1 MPRRTLSEQIALA
14 GSPGLGQL
22 EVHLPQVLAE
32 GSSVVARALAQHR
45 VQPVAATGLLPGFLL
60 HQDLDHREL
69 HQGLASL
76 YQIGCPVAVVTLDH
90 TITAPYQQAENA
102 TLARLRTLADTAAD
116 YGVRLAVEAL
126 GTPGGHTPAQGSGF
140 APGIRTL
147 PQVAELLDRL
157 SPRPARVRV
166 CVDAVSWAATGAHPE
181 HISAMGHPVRHV
193 RVADDPCPR
202 QLPVRQ
208 WWPAHRL
215 MPGAGALPWVSLT
228 TALTQVGPLALA
240 VTNPSIRALPGAD
253 LVAVPPVPAHH
264 HADASPSIRA
274 A

>member
-1 MPRRTLSEQIALA
+1 MPAYRLLPHQEEALNTA
-14 GSPGLGQL
+14 
-22 EVHLPQVLAE
+22 LPVLARTNKTFQVMAC
-32 GSSVVARALAQHR
+32 GSGKTILGRAL
-45 VQPVAATGLLPGFLL
+45 
-60 HQDLDHREL
+60 QD
-69 HQGLASL
+69 
-76 YQIGCPVAVVTLDH
+76 
-90 TITAPYQQAENA
+90 
-102 TLARLRTLADTAAD
+102 
-116 YGVRLAVEAL
+116 RLAVEAL